1 MKLLIQST
9 VVTLLVLGLATGLFA
24 FQRVADWGQINPQG
38 SEKAEFAWSR
48 LSYTTSLGGSGYGG
62 YGGGYGG
69 YGGYGRRGGGTWSRD
84 YPKADRQFLMALN
97 RLTRIQG
104 RPTEQVV
111 SLDNDEI
118 YNYPFVYA
126 VMVHTWTFSDD
137 QAKRMRDYLLKGGFL
152 MVDDFHGTQDWENFM
167 SGMRQ
172 IFPDAN
178 KYPVEDLTDKDE
190 IFHVLY
196 DMNDRFQVPGEQYV
210 YTNRTYE
217 KDGYVAKWRGIRD
230 EKGRLVVA
238 ICHNMH
244 LGDAWEWADDP
255 AYPEQFASMA
265 FRVGLNYVMYS
276 MTH

>member
-1 MKLLIQST
+1 MKLLIQSAMVT
-9 VVTLLVLGLATGLFA
+9 VVVLGLATGLFA
-24 FQRVADWGQINPQG
+24 FQRVANWGEPNGQG
-38 SEKAEFAWSR
+38 NQKAEFSWSR
-48 LSYTTSLGGSGYGG
+48 LSYTTAMG
-62 YGGGYGG
+62 GGGYGG
-69 YGGYGRRGGGTWSRD
+69 FGGGYGRGGGWGATWSRD
-84 YPKADRQFLMALN
+84 YPKADRQFLIALN

-104 RPTEQVV
+104 RSTEQVV
-111 SLDNDEI
+111 SLDSDDI

-137 QAKRMRDYLLKGGFL
+137 EAKRMREYLLKGGFL
-152 MVDDFHGTQDWENFM
+152 MVDDFHGTQDWEDFM
-167 SGMRQ
+167 RGMRQ

-196 DMNDRFQVPGEQYV
+196 DMDDRFQVPGEQFIRSG
-210 YTNRTYE
+210 RTYE

-230 EKGRLVVA
+230 EHGRLVVA

-255 AYPEQFASMA
+255 EYPEQYASMA

>member
-1 MKLLIQST
+1 MKLLMQSAM
-9 VVTLLVLGLATGLFA
+9 VTILVLALALGLYA
-24 FQRVADWGQINPQG
+24 QRIADWGEINGQG
-38 SEKAEFAWSR
+38 NQKAEFSWSR
-48 LSYTTSLGGSGYGG
+48 LSYTTAMGAGG
-62 YGGGYGG
+62 YGGFGG
-69 YGGYGRRGGGTWSRD
+69 FRGGYGRGWGATWSRD

-104 RPTEQVV
+104 RNTEQVV
-111 SLDNDEI
+111 SPDSDDI
-118 YNYPFVYA
+118 FNYPFVYA
-126 VMVHTWTFSDD
+126 VMVHTWSFSDD
-137 QAKRMRDYLLKGGFL
+137 EAKRMREYLLKGGFL
-152 MVDDFHGTQDWENFM
+152 MVDDFHGTQDWEDFM
-167 SGMRQ
+167 TGMRQ

-196 DMNDRFQVPGEQYV
+196 DMDDRFQVPGEQYV
-210 YTNRTYE
+210 STGRTYE

-230 EKGRLVVA
+230 EHGRLVVA

-255 AYPEQFASMA
+255 EYPEQFASMA